1 MRRMTHE
8 THSAA
13 NPESAPAK
21 ISVLDSR
28 PALRRTLLGLIVI
41 LAAYLRLH
49 ALAARSFW
57 LDEGMSAE
65 IARLRWSQFFLLLWH
80 HEANMALYYLLLRF
94 WMKMGN
100 GEALVRGLS
109 VIFAVATVPVIYA
122 LGRRLFGTAVG
133 LAAAWLLAINA
144 YDVWYS
150 QEARSYALLVFL
162 VTLSTWLLV
171 RNIQQ
176 PADARWGVYALV
188 SALAIYSQFFAAL
201 VILAQGVS
209 LWWLRGS
216 DFSWRD
222 YLRSLRWIVYM
233 TVPLAIFIIRVGVSP
248 VNWIPRISASAVW
261 NFFVQMAGFGGK
273 WLVTLDVL
281 ALGVAAFAAWR
292 ANRARQRER
301 SSAAWTYALVFS
313 WLLLP
318 ILLTIGESLF
328 TPFFVNRYLI
338 ICLPALMLGVAA
350 GIARVRPVVLSAL
363 LLAAISILS
372 LQGTRA
378 YLHQEFDPYQE
389 DWRSVTAYILDRA
402 QPGDAIYF
410 TPLARLPYEYYRSQ
424 RNPIPPGPTV
434 LDAADG
440 NELVYQDFT
449 FTPLAESLRDARTA
463 PDRVWIVSFWKI
475 FPNGKSD
482 RPTVMLSA
490 VYGKGRA
497 LVDEKEFP
505 NFTIRLFA
513 ADANGSGK

>member
-1 MRRMTHE
+1 MTHE
-8 THSAA
+8 THSAT
-13 NPESAPAK
+13 NPGSAPAK

-28 PALRRTLLGLIVI
+28 PALRRTLLGLIVL
-41 LAAYLRLH
+41 LAAHLRLH

-94 WMKMGN
+94 WMKMGS
-100 GEALVRGLS
+100 GEAFVRGLS

-144 YDVWYS
+144 YHVWYS

-162 VTLSTWLLV
+162 VTLSAWRLV

-176 PADARWGVYALV
+176 PAEARWGGYALV

-216 DFSWRD
+216 DFPRRD
-222 YLRSLRWIVYM
+222 YLRSLRWIVYA

-248 VNWIPRISASAVW
+248 VNWIPPISASAVW
-261 NFFVQMAGFGGK
+261 NFFVQIAGFGGK
-273 WLVTLDVL
+273 WLVMLDAL
-281 ALGVAAFAAWR
+281 ALILAAFAAWR
-292 ANRARQRER
+292 AGRAREGERER
-301 SSAAWTYALVFS
+301 SSGVWTYALVFS
-313 WLLLP
+313 WLALP
-318 ILLTIGESLF
+318 IILTLAESIF

-338 ICLPALMLGVAA
+338 ICLPALMLGVTA
-350 GIARVRPVVLSAL
+350 GIARVRPVPFAAL
-363 LLAAISILS
+363 LLLAISILS

-378 YLHQEFDPYQE
+378 YLHQEYDPYQE
-389 DWRSVTAYILDRA
+389 DWRSVTAYILDHA

-434 LDAADG
+434 LDAADA

-463 PDRVWIVSFWKI
+463 PDRVWIFSFWKI

-490 VYGKGRA
+490 VYGKGRT
-497 LVDEKEFP
+497 LVDEKDFP